1 MMAKLYKFSIQ
12 LRPPIRS
19 DAKKFGAAK
28 LHDHPSERGPVS
40 ESINELLT
48 VWEKKS
54 WSNFIK
60 VYGCYIMSY
69 QKGKAH
75 IFAPFGRQS
84 FPKEAAR
91 RAVQASTL
99 RHKLKSR
106 TNTNLIIRYLF
117 VDHVKIY
124 EPFFIFDLYSS
135 LHIVEVWAP
144 AQRKRML

>member
-84 FPKEAAR
+84 CLFEDQKTLVQAYSDHLQLLFKYKYKGCLHRSLAAAR
-91 RAVQASTL
+91 DPKGISIYIFGV
-99 RHKLKSR
+99 HPHYIM
-106 TNTNLIIRYLF
+106 LICG
-117 VDHVKIY
+117 
-124 EPFFIFDLYSS
+124 P
-135 LHIVEVWAP
+135 
-144 AQRKRML
+144 